1 MKGLLIWISHL
12 LGALLEWD
20 TFLGPLGRGKY
31 SLEIV
36 LGMLLVVVA
45 LACAKMMW
53 GG

>member
-12 LGALLEWD
+12 LGALLEWGPL
-20 TFLGPLGRGKY
+20 FGPLGRGKH
-31 SLEIV
+31 SLAIV
-36 LGMLLVVVA
+36 VGMLLVVVA